1 MPQATIPPSPIPRR
15 GGLIYKLITFAI
27 RALAGGLAFAVI
39 GAVCVVLVEFVRVS
53 NENMQASPA
62 TLDLSFDGISNLMQS
77 PMAVI
82 ILGAAFILGVF
93 FAARASR

>member
-1 MPQATIPPSPIPRR
+1 MPQATIHPSPIPRR

-27 RALAGGLAFAVI
+27 RALVGGLAFAVI

-77 PMAVI
+77 PMAAI